1 MAPKPTTTTVSLST
15 GTGKSTGT
23 GTGTGTGK
31 STGKSKSTGKGQAVK
46 DETPVLC
53 IACRQPLPMKKQ
65 RKTKFVDGT
74 PGSDNKQYHRECK
87 NIALML
93 LRRQALEIIHAYRQ
107 KMKDSQQGK
116 Q

>member
-1 MAPKPTTTTVSLST
+1 MRTQNLTMAPKPTTTTVGL
-15 GTGKSTGT
+15 STGT
-23 GTGTGTGK
+23 GTGTGKGT
-31 STGKSKSTGKGQAVK
+31 SKSKSTGKGQAVK

-53 IACRQPLPMKKQ
+53 IACRQPLTIKKQ

-93 LRRQALEIIHAYRQ
+93 LRRQALEIIHAYQQ